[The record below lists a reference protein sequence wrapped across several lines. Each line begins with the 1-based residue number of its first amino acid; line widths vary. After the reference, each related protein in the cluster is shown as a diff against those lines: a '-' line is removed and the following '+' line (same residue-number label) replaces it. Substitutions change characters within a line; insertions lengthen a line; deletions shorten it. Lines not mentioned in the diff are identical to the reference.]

1 MVTTMINTLSH
12 LECKNM
18 TARIERMNNEDAKSS
33 CLGDPR
39 PSHQEQKPQK
49 SHLEFE
55 RIGDLGFTIKPPCC

>member
-1 MVTTMINTLSH
+1 
-12 LECKNM
+12 M
-18 TARIERMNNEDAKSS
+18 TACIERMNNEDAKSS

-55 RIGDLGFTIKPPCC
+55 RIGDLCFYSQTSMLLMALMAAPCKNTFLA